1 MKLKSISS
9 VFETVYISF
18 SFFTVCIKTDFCK
31 LSPDTS
37 SETSSETFEMHGACQ
52 KSCCGHFR
60 VALLLM
66 TSLL

>member
-31 LSPDTS
+31 LSP
-37 SETSSETFEMHGACQ
+37 ETSSETFEMHGACQ
-52 KSCCGHFR
+52 KSCCGHFH

-66 TSLL
+66 TSLLMLT

>member
-31 LSPDTS
+31 LSA
-37 SETSSETFEMHGACQ
+37 ETSSETFEMHGACQ
-52 KSCCGHFR
+52 KSCCGHFH

-66 TSLL
+66 TSLLMLT